1 MNEFNEVKKI
11 FENKRKFEEITRS
24 LMNKEIREKGELIL
38 KKLDCELYLNSRDL
52 LSCFLI
58 NKFPKDTVGDINIET
73 NKNLIE
79 LVQKLLKNE
88 YLDNDEL
95 KIDVVKY
102 SYYFKTWKNED
113 IEILKNQLFN
123 EYHQLTVDIVNLKE
137 DEEDKKVIYEETQK
151 KILECAFQ
159 IGGDDFINQIQ
170 SHSPVLIDVNELE
183 NQYNKAYND
192 LFLSEFEEKNYEKLS
207 GLMEFMKNIFKTLRP
222 KDSYEIEKIIDTP
235 YILHKLNFNQF
246 NEKKKLELFNFILDF
261 MEKVQSKANDDE
273 LNSIRN
279 ELKVKEICFPK
290 IFIKIMDLLKKL
302 IHDFEIIQQGLKRKQ
317 M

>member
-38 KKLDCELYLNSRDL
+38 KELDCKLYLNSRDL

-170 SHSPVLIDVNELE
+170 SHSPVLIDVKELE

-192 LFLSEFEEKNYEKLS
+192 VFVSEFEEKNYEKLS
-207 GLMEFMKNIFKTLRP
+207 GLMEFLKNIFKTLRP
-222 KDSYEIEKIIDTP
+222 KDSYEIEKIIDIP

-302 IHDFEIIQQGLKRKQ
+302 IYDFEIIQQGLKKN
-317 M
+317 